1 MQNPCQLPEEL
12 LAKISEFS
20 VGGFALFITQNHGVD
35 SYMYC
40 DNKVM
45 RLGLQSHIL
54 KLVSSQ
60 ESIEEQMVFANLM
73 EGMEQ
78 EVKATKKRRK
88 KGSGGD
94 IGDNQP
100 PA

>member
-1 MQNPCQLPEEL
+1 MNNPCQIPEEL
-12 LAKISEFS
+12 LQKLNEFC
-20 VGGFALFITQNHGVD
+20 VGGFALFATQNHGVD

-40 DNKVM
+40 DNEVM
-45 RLGLQSHIL
+45 RLGLQAHIL
-54 KLVSSQ
+54 KLVSAQ

-88 KGSGGD
+88 KGGD
-94 IGDNQP
+94 DQP

>member
-12 LAKISEFS
+12 LQRINEFTKS
-20 VGGFALFITQNHGVD
+20 GFLLFCCQNHGVD

-40 DNKVM
+40 DDEVT
-45 RLGLQSHIL
+45 RLGLQAHVL
-54 KLVSSQ
+54 KLVSAQ

-88 KGSGGD
+88 KGGD
-94 IGDNQP
+94 DQP